1 MTVDDTLLF
10 SAKQF
15 LMEAMENHAARK
27 RSFAIVHAITA
38 VELVL
43 KERLSRIHP
52 ALIFKNIDAAGL
64 REGLTVSLAFLPQRL
79 RNLGVHLEPDEVTL
93 IKTVAEWRNQ
103 LVHYMPKFDA
113 LSADQQLPR
122 LLDFLSVFLRR
133 ELDTPIETFLPVS
146 LYKTA
151 DQLLNEWHRVAD
163 AARRRAEDEGSV
175 LDDTCPSCGGSRV
188 LCLRSEQAVFC
199 HLCAA
204 ERFRFDHCTQCGRE
218 TVSSFAR
225 FSSEENVCDD
235 CIDAAGEAYIQS
247 LIDMERGK

>member
-1 MTVDDTLLF
+1 
-10 SAKQF
+10 
-15 LMEAMENHAARK
+15 
-27 RSFAIVHAITA
+27 
-38 VELVL
+38 
-43 KERLSRIHP
+43 
-52 ALIFKNIDAAGL
+52 
-64 REGLTVSLAFLPQRL
+64 
-79 RNLGVHLEPDEVTL
+79 
-93 IKTVAEWRNQ
+93 
-103 LVHYMPKFDA
+103 MPKFDA
-113 LSADQQLPR
+113 LSVDQQLPR

-146 LYKTA
+146 LYKIA
-151 DQLLNEWHRVAD
+151 DQLLNEWRRVAD

-188 LCLRSEQAVFC
+188 LCLRGGQAVFC

-204 ERFRFDHCTQCGRE
+204 ERYRFDHCTQCGRE